1 MSSKGLTLFLLA
13 GFIWGIP
20 YFFTELALESFST
33 PSIIWLR
40 VTIGALVL
48 IPLAMRSGHLRKALQ
63 YWPWVFAFA
72 AIEMVGPWFLIPEAQ
87 RDVSSGLASLIITTV
102 PFFGILIVGLRGDK
116 TVWHPKTILGLLLG
130 GIGVIGLI
138 GIDVFRDN
146 LELLPIG
153 MLLLAALGYAIAPII
168 VSDKLRDV
176 PMFAVIALSLVM
188 VSVIYAI
195 PAWTTLPAEIPE
207 ADTQAWVG
215 VLGLGVL
222 TTAIAFVVFFNLV
235 KEVGPAR
242 AELIVFLN
250 VAVAVLLGVIIL
262 QEPFTIGMMFG
273 FPLIIFGSYLA
284 IKQRQQ
290 YVRKSK
296 LAKTRLD
303 GEQSS

>member
-20 YFFTELALESFST
+20 YFFTEFALASFST

-40 VTIGALVL
+40 VTVGALVL
-48 IPLAMRSGHLRKALQ
+48 IPLAMRSGDFQRAVK
-63 YWPWVFAFA
+63 YWPWVLAFA

-87 RDVSSGLASLIITTV
+87 RSVSSGLASLIITTV

-130 GIGVIGLI
+130 GIGVVGLV

-146 LELLPIG
+146 LDLLPIG
-153 MLLLAALGYAIAPII
+153 MLLLAALGYSIAPII

-176 PMFAVIALSLVM
+176 PMFAVIALSLAM

-195 PAWTTLPAEIPE
+195 PAWSALPDEIPD
-207 ADTQAWVG
+207 ANVSAWVG
-215 VLGLGVL
+215 VLGLGVV
-222 TTAIAFVVFFNLV
+222 TTAIAFVIFFTLV
-235 KEVGPAR
+235 KEIGPAR
-242 AELIVFLN
+242 AELIVFVN
-250 VAVAVLLGVIIL
+250 VAVAVLLGVLIL

-273 FPLIIFGSYLA
+273 FPLIILGSYLA
-284 IKQRQQ
+284 IRERQQ
-290 YVRKSK
+290 YVRKRNRVS
-296 LAKTRLD
+296 D
-303 GEQSS
+303 

>member
-13 GFIWGIP
+13 GVIWGIP
-20 YFFTELALESFST
+20 YFFTEFALASFST

-48 IPLAMRSGHLRKALQ
+48 IPLSMRSGDLKRAIK
-63 YWPWVFAFA
+63 YWPWVLAFA

-87 RDVSSGLASLIITTV
+87 RSVSSGLASLIITTV

-116 TVWHPKTILGLLLG
+116 TVWHPKTIIGLILG

-146 LELLPIG
+146 LDLLPIG

-176 PMFAVIALSLVM
+176 PLFAVIALSLAM
-188 VSVIYAI
+188 VSVIYAV
-195 PAWTTLPAEIPE
+195 PAWTTLPTEIPE
-207 ADTQAWVG
+207 ADLSAWAG
-215 VLGLGVL
+215 VLGLGVI
-222 TTAIAFVVFFNLV
+222 TTAIAFVVFFTLV
-235 KEVGPAR
+235 KEIGPAR
-242 AELIVFLN
+242 AELIVFVN
-250 VAVAVLLGVIIL
+250 VAVAVLLGVVIL

-273 FPLIIFGSYLA
+273 FPLIIVGSYLA
-284 IKQRQQ
+284 IRERQQ
-290 YVRKSK
+290 YIRKKNRVS
-296 LAKTRLD
+296 
-303 GEQSS
+303 G

>member
-20 YFFTELALESFST
+20 YFFTEFALASFST

-40 VTIGALVL
+40 VTVGALVL
-48 IPLAMRSGHLRKALQ
+48 IPLAMRSGDLQ
-63 YWPWVFAFA
+63 RAVKYWPWVLAFA

-87 RDVSSGLASLIITTV
+87 RSVSSGLASLIITTV

-130 GIGVIGLI
+130 GIGVVGLV

-146 LELLPIG
+146 LDLLPIG
-153 MLLLAALGYAIAPII
+153 MLLLAALGYSIAPII

-176 PMFAVIALSLVM
+176 PMFAVIALSLAM

-195 PAWTTLPAEIPE
+195 PAWSALPDEIPE
-207 ADTQAWVG
+207 ANISAWVG
-215 VLGLGVL
+215 VLGLGVV
-222 TTAIAFVVFFNLV
+222 TTAIAFVIFFTLV
-235 KEVGPAR
+235 KEIGPAR
-242 AELIVFLN
+242 AELIVFVN
-250 VAVAVLLGVIIL
+250 VAVAVLLGVLIL

-273 FPLIIFGSYLA
+273 FPLIILGSYLA
-284 IKQRQQ
+284 IRERQQ
-290 YVRKSK
+290 YVRKRNRVS
-296 LAKTRLD
+296 D
-303 GEQSS
+303 

>member
-13 GFIWGIP
+13 GVIWGIP
-20 YFFTELALESFST
+20 YFFTEFALASFST

-48 IPLAMRSGHLRKALQ
+48 IPLAMRSGDLKRAIK
-63 YWPWVFAFA
+63 YWPWVLAFA

-87 RDVSSGLASLIITTV
+87 RSVSSGLASLIITTV

-116 TVWHPKTILGLLLG
+116 SVWHPKTILGLLLG
-130 GIGVIGLI
+130 GIGVIGLV

-146 LELLPIG
+146 LDLLPIG

-168 VSDKLRDV
+168 VSDKLRNV
-176 PMFAVIALSLVM
+176 PMFAVIALSLAM

-195 PAWTTLPAEIPE
+195 PAWSTLPTEIPQ
-207 ADTQAWVG
+207 ADLSAWVG
-215 VLGLGVL
+215 VLGLGVI
-222 TTAIAFVVFFNLV
+222 TTAIAFVIFFTLV
-235 KEVGPAR
+235 KEIGPAR
-242 AELIVFLN
+242 AELIVFVN
-250 VAVAVLLGVIIL
+250 VAVAVLLGVLIL

-284 IKQRQQ
+284 IRERQQ
-290 YVRKSK
+290 YIRKKNRVS
-296 LAKTRLD
+296 
-303 GEQSS
+303 G

>member
-20 YFFTELALESFST
+20 YFFTEFALASFST

-48 IPLAMRSGHLRKALQ
+48 IPLAMRSGDLKRAVK
-63 YWPWVFAFA
+63 YWPWVLAFA

-87 RDVSSGLASLIITTV
+87 RSVSSGLASLIITTV

-116 TVWHPKTILGLLLG
+116 TVWHPKTIIGLLLG
-130 GIGVIGLI
+130 GIGVIGLV

-146 LELLPIG
+146 LDLLPIG

-176 PMFAVIALSLVM
+176 PLFAVIALSLAM
-188 VSVIYAI
+188 VSVIYAV
-195 PAWTTLPAEIPE
+195 PAWTVLPTEIPE
-207 ADTQAWVG
+207 ADLSAWAG
-215 VLGLGVL
+215 ILGLGVV
-222 TTAIAFVVFFNLV
+222 TTAIAFVVFFTLV
-235 KEVGPAR
+235 KEIGPAR
-242 AELIVFLN
+242 AELIVFVN
-250 VAVAVLLGVIIL
+250 VAVAVLLGVVIL

-273 FPLIIFGSYLA
+273 FPLIIVGSYLA
-284 IKQRQQ
+284 IRERQQ
-290 YVRKSK
+290 YIRKKNRVS
-296 LAKTRLD
+296 
-303 GEQSS
+303 G

>member
-20 YFFTELALESFST
+20 YFFTEFALASFST

-40 VTIGALVL
+40 VTVGALVL
-48 IPLAMRSGHLRKALQ
+48 IPLAMRSGDFQRAVK
-63 YWPWVFAFA
+63 YWPWVLAFA

-87 RDVSSGLASLIITTV
+87 RSVSSGLASLIITTV

-130 GIGVIGLI
+130 GIGVVGLV

-146 LELLPIG
+146 LDLLPIG
-153 MLLLAALGYAIAPII
+153 MLLLAALGYSIAPII

-176 PMFAVIALSLVM
+176 PMFAVIALSLAM

-195 PAWTTLPAEIPE
+195 PAWSALPDEIPD
-207 ADTQAWVG
+207 ANISAWVG
-215 VLGLGVL
+215 VLGLGVV
-222 TTAIAFVVFFNLV
+222 TTAIAFVIFFTLV
-235 KEVGPAR
+235 KEIGPAR
-242 AELIVFLN
+242 AELIVFVN
-250 VAVAVLLGVIIL
+250 VAVAVLLGVLIL

-273 FPLIIFGSYLA
+273 FPLIILGSYLA
-284 IKQRQQ
+284 IRERQQ
-290 YVRKSK
+290 YVRKRNRVS
-296 LAKTRLD
+296 D
-303 GEQSS
+303 

>member
-13 GFIWGIP
+13 GVIWGIP
-20 YFFTELALESFST
+20 YFFTEFALASFST

-48 IPLAMRSGHLRKALQ
+48 IPLAMRSGDLKRAIK
-63 YWPWVFAFA
+63 YWPWVLAFA

-87 RDVSSGLASLIITTV
+87 RSVSSGLASLIITTV

-116 TVWHPKTILGLLLG
+116 SVWHPKTILGLLLG
-130 GIGVIGLI
+130 GIGVIGLV

-146 LELLPIG
+146 LDLLPIG

-168 VSDKLRDV
+168 VSDKLRNV
-176 PMFAVIALSLVM
+176 PMFAVIALSLAM

-195 PAWTTLPAEIPE
+195 PAWSNLPAEIPQ
-207 ADTQAWVG
+207 ADLSAWVG
-215 VLGLGVL
+215 VLGLGVI
-222 TTAIAFVVFFNLV
+222 TTAIAFVIFFTLV
-235 KEVGPAR
+235 KEIGPAR
-242 AELIVFLN
+242 AELIVFVN
-250 VAVAVLLGVIIL
+250 VAVAVLLGVLIL

-284 IKQRQQ
+284 IRERQQ
-290 YVRKSK
+290 YIRKKNRVS
-296 LAKTRLD
+296 
-303 GEQSS
+303 G

>member
-1 MSSKGLTLFLLA
+1 MNSKGLVLFLLA
-13 GFIWGIP
+13 GVIWGVP
-20 YFFTELALESFST
+20 YFFTEFALDNFST

-48 IPLAMRSGHLRKALQ
+48 IPLAMRSGDLKRALK
-63 YWPWVFAFA
+63 YWPWVLAFA

-87 RDVSSGLASLIITTV
+87 RSVSSGLASLIITTV

-116 TVWHPKTILGLLLG
+116 TVWHPKTLAGLVLG

-138 GIDVFRDN
+138 GIDVLRDN
-146 LELLPIG
+146 LELIPIG

-176 PMFAVIALSLVM
+176 PMFAVIALSLAM
-188 VSVIYAI
+188 VSVIYAV
-195 PAWTTLPAEIPE
+195 PAWTTLPTEIPE
-207 ADTQAWVG
+207 AELSAWVG

-222 TTAIAFVVFFNLV
+222 TTAIAFVVFFSLV
-235 KEVGPAR
+235 REIGPAR
-242 AELIVFLN
+242 AELIVFVN
-250 VAVAVLLGVIIL
+250 VAVAVLLGIVIL
-262 QEPFTIGMMFG
+262 EEPFTIGMMFG

-290 YVRKSK
+290 YIRKSK
-296 LAKTRLD
+296 RTLGST
-303 GEQSS
+303 E